1 MPTPK
6 ELDLIANDSFLTYA
20 LSAGFSI
27 ITLLSMGMLWF
38 LKRFVARTDTKLD
51 QNTARLRGLDT
62 EMTSA
67 KEKINQLNQIQHAQ
81 ASLHRDEMQQHR
93 EETKRQIKTMRD
105 ELQAGLRNVDI
116 RLAESNQISK
126 QILSAIL
133 HQGDSRN

>member
-1 MPTPK
+1 
-6 ELDLIANDSFLTYA
+6 
-20 LSAGFSI
+20 
-27 ITLLSMGMLWF
+27 
-38 LKRFVARTDTKLD
+38 
-51 QNTARLRGLDT
+51 
-62 EMTSA
+62 MTSA